1 MLPPNDPHGLSPS
14 SGHRRRRGWRAWLLV
29 LLAFLV
35 IDAAWVGFNLAGL
48 PDARDDLQAG
58 ADALLEG
65 RIDRAGA
72 RFDRAARV
80 SGRAEDLGRHP
91 VGWLAGRL
99 PWLGDDV
106 HAVRALAEAGE
117 LTAGA
122 GARLVEAARRTGWRG
137 GEVPG
142 LGGDAGLSPGAL
154 DAAAP
159 ELGEAAAA
167 LRHGEQVLADV
178 SVEGLLGP
186 VRDAVITARGE
197 LAGRAEL
204 VSTASDLSR
213 LLPSLLVD
221 GRRYL
226 LIIQNPAE
234 PRGTGGFMGF
244 YGFLKARKARLELS
258 DLFPAGGQPS
268 VEPVSAPADY
278 VERYE
283 RFFSLVDLRQSN
295 FTPDL
300 PTAAGVILQLGADR
314 GWGKFDGVFM
324 VDMVWMRDVLGA
336 LGPVRAPSWSEP
348 ITADNVLPV
357 LAEQVSVDEASN
369 RIQGQIAK
377 AVWTAFQHRDVSAA
391 GFATALAKSVKERHL
406 QVYSTHP
413 GEQATLRRLGATGE
427 TTLGKN
433 PLAVVWQ
440 GIGANKL
447 GWFIERGISVDVQLN
462 DRGTAIVTTTLR
474 MRNDAPAGPPGELLG
489 GGEDYPV
496 GTFAAYVSV
505 YMPETIEGNPY
516 FEASGR
522 TVTGLERE
530 FGRPVAL
537 GFMQARSRGG
547 TYSWSVRYLA
557 PGAVTR
563 EAGADEYRLDYLP
576 QPTFE
581 PMPVSVTIH
590 LPEGTQAVAAAPG
603 VAVDGST
610 VTFRDALTTDRSIW
624 VRYA

>member
-1 MLPPNDPHGLSPS
+1 
-14 SGHRRRRGWRAWLLV
+14 
-29 LLAFLV
+29 
-35 IDAAWVGFNLAGL
+35 VGINLAGL

-65 RIDRAGA
+65 RIDQASA
-72 RFDRAARV
+72 RFERAART

-91 VGWLAGRL
+91 IGWLAGVL

-106 HAVRALAEAGE
+106 HAVRALAETGE
-117 LTAGA
+117 LTAVA

-137 GEVPG
+137 DEVPG
-142 LGGDAGLSPGAL
+142 LGGDAGLSPDAL
-154 DAAAP
+154 DAVAP
-159 ELGEAAAA
+159 ELGEATAA
-167 LRHGEQVLADV
+167 LRHGEQVLAGV
-178 SVEGLLGP
+178 SVEGLVGP
-186 VRDAVITARGE
+186 IRDAVISARGE

-213 LLPSLLVD
+213 LLPSLLAN

-226 LIIQNPAE
+226 LIVQNPAE

-244 YGFLKARKARLELS
+244 YGFLQARKTRLELS
-258 DLFPAGGQPS
+258 NLFPAGGQPS
-268 VEPVSAPADY
+268 AEPAKAPADY

-300 PTAAGVILQLGADR
+300 PTAARVILQLGADR

-324 VDMVWMRDVLGA
+324 VDTVWMRDVLGA

-348 ITADNVLPV
+348 ITADNVLSV
-357 LAEQVSVDEASN
+357 LAEQVSVHEESN
-369 RIQGQIAK
+369 RIQGQIAR
-377 AVWTAFQHRDVSAA
+377 AVWTAFQHRDVSAT
-391 GFATALAKSVKERHL
+391 GFATALATSVKERHL

-413 GEQATLRRLGATGE
+413 AEQATLRRLGATGE

-447 GWFIERGISVDVQLN
+447 AWFVERRISVDVELD
-462 DRGTAIVTTTLR
+462 DRGTAIVTTTLLI
-474 MRNDAPAGPPGELLG
+474 RNDAPAGPPGELLG

-505 YMPETIEGNPY
+505 YMPDTIQGTPY
-516 FEASGR
+516 FEASGP
-522 TVTGLERE
+522 TVTGIEQE

-547 TYSWSVRYLA
+547 TYSWSVRYVA
-557 PGAVTR
+557 PGAATR
-563 EAGADEYRLDYLP
+563 GGGAEEYRLDYLP
-576 QPTFE
+576 QPTFD
-581 PMPVSVTIH
+581 PVPVSITIH
-590 LPEGTQAVAAAPG
+590 LPEDMEAIVASPG
-603 VAVDGST
+603 MEVDGST
-610 VTFRDALTTDRSIW
+610 AVFRDALTTERSIW
-624 VRYA
+624 VRYE